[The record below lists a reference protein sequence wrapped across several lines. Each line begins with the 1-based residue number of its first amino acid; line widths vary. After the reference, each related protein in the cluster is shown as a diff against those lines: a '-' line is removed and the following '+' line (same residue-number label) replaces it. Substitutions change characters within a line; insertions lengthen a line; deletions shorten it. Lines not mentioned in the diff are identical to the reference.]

1 SQINSS
7 PQPVVLT
14 LASNQRYFPGLYC
27 AIASS
32 LAHMNP
38 NRQVKIFVLDGG
50 LFEQSK
56 SKLVQLTQSYQKRVT
71 IKFITVDE
79 STFQAATLGP
89 GKSHMTYCRL
99 LIPQL
104 VREPRTI
111 YLDSDVLVLRDLS
124 VLYDL
129 NLESNNVMAAVPDSE
144 TGTIGDDS
152 GVIAK
157 QLNIKV
163 ESQYYNAG
171 IMLMNLDTLRALDF
185 IANSLAFLKDWV
197 GFYRFH
203 DQSAINFLF
212 NDKIQKLPDHWNY
225 PSWKFNQQADNA
237 FNKIIHFTS
246 TLPWLEAGS
255 DPAQVLFEEYA
266 MQLGLILDRS
276 TPSYRKSQRQQVW
289 QNMIAPLRA
298 IAYPLVALGCK
309 LLGKA
314 NQAQGYA
321 QAGSYWRNYILTA
334 ASRQRLFNQRV
345 EQIRSIKFNVG
356 AIATTV

>member
-1 SQINSS
+1 MTSQSQINSS

-56 SKLVQLTQSYQKRVT
+56 SKLVQLIQGYQKRVT
-71 IKFITVDE
+71 IEFLTVDE

-89 GKSHMTYCRL
+89 CKSHMTYCRL

-144 TGTIGDDS
+144 TGTISDDS

-157 QLNIKV
+157 QLNIQA
-163 ESQYYNAG
+163 ECRYYNAG
-171 IMLMNLDTLRALDF
+171 IILMNLEKIR
-185 IANSLAFLKDWV
+185 SLEFLTKSIAFLK
-197 GFYRFH
+197 
-203 DQSAINFLF
+203 
-212 NDKIQKLPDHWNY
+212 
-225 PSWKFNQQADNA
+225 
-237 FNKIIHFTS
+237 
-246 TLPWLEAGS
+246 
-255 DPAQVLFEEYA
+255 
-266 MQLGLILDRS
+266 
-276 TPSYRKSQRQQVW
+276 
-289 QNMIAPLRA
+289 
-298 IAYPLVALGCK
+298 
-309 LLGKA
+309 
-314 NQAQGYA
+314 
-321 QAGSYWRNYILTA
+321 YW
-334 ASRQRLFNQRV
+334 
-345 EQIRSIKFNVG
+345 
-356 AIATTV
+356 